1 MCRVCSERAQKHNE
15 IMNKVPPKL
24 CSSSKNNIYIY
35 YGIDIESDDADIHPD
50 KLCQYVL
57 TK

>member
-1 MCRVCSERAQKHNE
+1 
-15 IMNKVPPKL
+15 MNKVPPKL